1 MADVSLSAV
10 SRIVLAVET
19 RHSLRLV
26 LMRGLSGMHH
36 DPVMAS
42 QAAETIIE
50 AMREYPTLDMTLE
63 GLRAMTRLTCLS
75 RVCVD
80 RCFELLVS
88 TLQQDVRRVV
98 RLQAARCLG
107 QLSPTDY
114 ILWAVPI
121 GDLPPLILTHSLTC
135 ICSCCCAF
143 AHALLFVREC
153 IVACV
158 CESECMCI
166 QAR

>member
-10 SRIVLAVET
+10 SRIVMAVET

-63 GLRAMTRLTCLS
+63 GLKAMTRLTCLS

-121 GDLPPLILTHSLTC
+121 GDLPPLILIHSL
-135 ICSCCCAF
+135 AF
-143 AHALLFVREC
+143 DRAVVHLL
-153 IVACV
+153 
-158 CESECMCI
+158 ML
-166 QAR
+166 